1 MIGHSLGGIEMCFD
15 IASQHLG
22 CWGQNTSRIQH
33 KDVSTPF
40 MDCWGFTSRYNGSS
54 NACDYDQAFVFNAN
68 GAFGLES
75 VYQLTP

>member
-1 MIGHSLGGIEMCFD
+1 
-15 IASQHLG
+15 
-22 CWGQNTSRIQH
+22 
-33 KDVSTPF
+33 